1 MASVHLLLHLTG
13 LHLLLAYSL
22 FQTTIFYPHP
32 IHLLLQSLELKRKYS
47 LRVQLL
53 FHSLND
59 TLIIL
64 DCIAESRLDME
75 DDIGI
80 SELYI
85 VSTVPQEVAEEIL
98 GRAKE
103 EINVFI
109 LLDRE

>member
-1 MASVHLLLHLTG
+1 
-13 LHLLLAYSL
+13 
-22 FQTTIFYPHP
+22 
-32 IHLLLQSLELKRKYS
+32 
-47 LRVQLL
+47 
-53 FHSLND
+53 
-59 TLIIL
+59 
-64 DCIAESRLDME
+64 ME

>member
-1 MASVHLLLHLTG
+1 
-13 LHLLLAYSL
+13 
-22 FQTTIFYPHP
+22 
-32 IHLLLQSLELKRKYS
+32 
-47 LRVQLL
+47 
-53 FHSLND
+53 
-59 TLIIL
+59 
-64 DCIAESRLDME
+64 ME

-109 LLDRE
+109 LLDREWIYLGSILGEGVSAGDVEMKGASQDGEVELVAADGELVTVQVLEVHLRWLLI